1 VYTLNLNLIR
11 LEGLS
16 KRFESTLAVD
26 NLTLEIDEGLV
37 FGFLGPNGA
46 GKTTTI
52 RMLCSLIS
60 PTEGKAYVKDFD
72 ISNES
77 DAINIRRIIG
87 LLPEAP
93 GLYDSLSAYR
103 NLDFYAR
110 LYGVKPG
117 KREENIERFL
127 RMLGLWERR
136 NESVGS
142 YSKGMKQKIAIARS
156 LVHDPLVL
164 FLDEPTSGLDPESA
178 KTVRDFI
185 LNLKKEKRTIFLNT
199 HNLDEAERICDKIGI
214 INNRLIT
221 VGSPQDLSRQMG
233 KHQIAIHLRKIDEE
247 LISII
252 RSIETV
258 KGVETVQNKL
268 ICEVDNPEIDN
279 PIIIEKIVRA
289 GGQIQYV
296 TDVRRSL
303 EDVYLEL
310 VSGDAQ

>member
-1 VYTLNLNLIR
+1 VYTLNLDLIR

-26 NLTLEIDEGLV
+26 NLTLEIDEGMV

-77 DAINIRRIIG
+77 DALNIRRIIG

-110 LYGVKPG
+110 LYGVKPD

-136 NESVGS
+136 NEPVGS
-142 YSKGMKQKIAIARS
+142 YSKGMRQKIAIARS
-156 LVHDPLVL
+156 LVHDPIVL

-221 VGSPQDLSRQMG
+221 VKSPHDLSRRMG
-233 KHQIAIHLRKIDEE
+233 KYQIAIHLLKIDEE

-252 RSIETV
+252 RSIENV
-258 KGVETVQNKL
+258 KGVETDQNKL
-268 ICEVDNPEIDN
+268 ICEVNNPEIDN

>member
-1 VYTLNLNLIR
+1 VYTLNLDLIR

-26 NLTLEIDEGLV
+26 NLTLEIDEGMV

-77 DAINIRRIIG
+77 DALNIRRIIG

-110 LYGVKPG
+110 LYGVKPD

-136 NESVGS
+136 NEPVGS
-142 YSKGMKQKIAIARS
+142 YSKGMRQKIAIARS
-156 LVHDPLVL
+156 LVHDPIVL

-221 VGSPQDLSRQMG
+221 VGSPHDLSRRMG
-233 KHQIAIHLRKIDEE
+233 KYQIAIHLLKIDEE

-252 RSIETV
+252 RSIENV
-258 KGVETVQNKL
+258 KGVETDQNKL
-268 ICEVDNPEIDN
+268 ICEVNNPEIDN